1 MTVMAENS
9 AKDDAAGLQIASRMT
24 SQINGLTQGNRNAND
39 GISMCQ
45 VAEGATEEITSMLQ
59 RMRTL
64 AIQSA
69 NGTNADSERDA
80 IQQEVNQLSLE
91 IQRIGEQTTFGG
103 TLHVLNGSIGTLD
116 KDGNLTDT
124 FTKFQVGSHSDQTVT
139 ATFSDL
145 TFAGLLNYTQQTGV
159 KDTASGQSIA
169 FATAAARPA
178 AGATSQNV
186 VLKKIDDQ
194 DHDGLTGW
202 NKDDKKVGNA
212 GAGNTKKEIKT
223 SDGKTDGKLFSIS
236 MTSHANAEAAIKCL
250 DVMINH
256 VDSERAQWGAVE
268 NRLSST
274 INNQSHPAGSLLRPD
289 PGEQLDPDCA
299 LAPPG
304 RVIAGKRILT
314 PELFAR
320 PLLPR
325 RVLFGETLLI
335 YGGVLFDRIRK
346 AVLRRKCRTLVF
358 PAAWRT
364 APQAGGVA
372 AYSCVRK
379 MPLALLFFLS
389 FSLAEDSFPYVIDQL
404 LNLLCFPGLRPVPLE
419 R

>member
-1 MTVMAENS
+1 MALYVNTNTSSLRAQNALAKATSKLTGSYEKLSTGKRINS

-45 VAEGATEEITSMLQ
+45 VAEGATEEITNMLQ

-103 TLHVLNGSIGTLD
+103 TLHVLNGSIGTVKANGTLD
-116 KDGNLTDT
+116 DT

-145 TFAGLLNYTQQTGV
+145 TFAGLLNYAQQDGVIDPATG
-159 KDTASGQSIA
+159 DAIA
-169 FATAAARPA
+169 FAKSASHAAAVAADATAGTKASPA
-178 AGATSQNV
+178 TQNV
-186 VLKKIDDQ
+186 VLKNITDQ

-202 NKDDKKVGNA
+202 KQSDMTVGHPGKGKNKKVITDSTG
-212 GAGNTKKEIKT
+212 GT
-223 SDGKTDGKLFSIS
+223 SGKLFAIS

-274 INNQSHPAGSLLRPD
+274 INNQSNTITNVSDARSRIEDVDFAAETAQLTQQNVIQQAASSVLTQANSSTQIALSLL
-289 PGEQLDPDCA
+289 Q
-299 LAPPG
+299 
-304 RVIAGKRILT
+304 
-314 PELFAR
+314 
-320 PLLPR
+320 
-325 RVLFGETLLI
+325 
-335 YGGVLFDRIRK
+335 GG
-346 AVLRRKCRTLVF
+346 
-358 PAAWRT
+358 
-364 APQAGGVA
+364 
-372 AYSCVRK
+372 
-379 MPLALLFFLS
+379 
-389 FSLAEDSFPYVIDQL
+389 
-404 LNLLCFPGLRPVPLE
+404 
-419 R
+419 

>member
-1 MTVMAENS
+1 MALYVNTNTSSLRAQNALAKATSKLTGSYEKLSTGKRINS

-45 VAEGATEEITSMLQ
+45 VAEGATEEITNMLQ

-103 TLHVLNGSIGTLD
+103 TLHVLNGSIGTVKADGTLD
-116 KDGNLTDT
+116 DT

-145 TFAGLLNYTQQTGV
+145 TFAGLLNYAQQDGV
-159 KDTASGQSIA
+159 KDTASGQKIA
-169 FATAAARPA
+169 FASAAERPA
-178 AGATSQNV
+178 AGADTQKV
-186 VLKKIDDQ
+186 VVKKIDDQ

-202 NKDDKKVGNA
+202 KKDDKTTGNP
-212 GAGNTKKEIKT
+212 GAGNTKKDIT
-223 SDGKTDGKLFSIS
+223 KTDGKLFALS
-236 MTSHANAEAAIKCL
+236 MTTQANAEAAIKCL
-250 DVMINH
+250 DIMISH

-274 INNQSHPAGSLLRPD
+274 ISNQSNTITNVSDARSRIEDVDFASETANMTQQNVIQQAASSVLSQANSTTQIALSLLQ
-289 PGEQLDPDCA
+289 G
-299 LAPPG
+299 
-304 RVIAGKRILT
+304 
-314 PELFAR
+314 
-320 PLLPR
+320 
-325 RVLFGETLLI
+325 
-335 YGGVLFDRIRK
+335 
-346 AVLRRKCRTLVF
+346 
-358 PAAWRT
+358 
-364 APQAGGVA
+364 
-372 AYSCVRK
+372 
-379 MPLALLFFLS
+379 
-389 FSLAEDSFPYVIDQL
+389 
-404 LNLLCFPGLRPVPLE
+404 
-419 R
+419 

>member
-1 MTVMAENS
+1 
-9 AKDDAAGLQIASRMT
+9 MT

-274 INNQSHPAGSLLRPD
+274 INNQSNTITNVSDARSRIEDVDFAAETAQLTQQNVIQQAASSVLTQANSSTQIALSLLQ
-289 PGEQLDPDCA
+289 GTEY
-299 LAPPG
+299 
-304 RVIAGKRILT
+304 
-314 PELFAR
+314 E
-320 PLLPR
+320 R
-325 RVLFGETLLI
+325 R
-335 YGGVLFDRIRK
+335 
-346 AVLRRKCRTLVF
+346 
-358 PAAWRT
+358 
-364 APQAGGVA
+364 
-372 AYSCVRK
+372 S
-379 MPLALLFFLS
+379 
-389 FSLAEDSFPYVIDQL
+389 
-404 LNLLCFPGLRPVPLE
+404 
-419 R
+419 

>member
-1 MTVMAENS
+1 MALYVNTNTSSLRAQNALAKATSKLTGSYEKLSTGKRINS

-103 TLHVLNGSIGTLD
+103 TLHVLNGSIGTVKADGTLD
-116 KDGNLTDT
+116 DT

-145 TFAGLLNYTQQTGV
+145 TFAGLLNYAQQDGVIDPATG
-159 KDTASGQSIA
+159 DAIA
-169 FATAAARPA
+169 FAKSASHAAAKAADADAGTKASPA
-178 AGATSQNV
+178 TQNV

-202 NKDDKKVGNA
+202 DKSDMKVGHP
-212 GAGNTKKEIKT
+212 GKGNTKKAITDSTGGT
-223 SDGKTDGKLFSIS
+223 SGKLFAIS

-274 INNQSHPAGSLLRPD
+274 INNQSNTITNVSDARSRIEDVDFAAETAQLTQQNVIQQAASSVLTQANSSTQIALSLL
-289 PGEQLDPDCA
+289 Q
-299 LAPPG
+299 
-304 RVIAGKRILT
+304 
-314 PELFAR
+314 
-320 PLLPR
+320 
-325 RVLFGETLLI
+325 
-335 YGGVLFDRIRK
+335 GG
-346 AVLRRKCRTLVF
+346 
-358 PAAWRT
+358 
-364 APQAGGVA
+364 
-372 AYSCVRK
+372 
-379 MPLALLFFLS
+379 
-389 FSLAEDSFPYVIDQL
+389 
-404 LNLLCFPGLRPVPLE
+404 
-419 R
+419 

>member
-1 MTVMAENS
+1 MALYVNTNTSSLRAQNALAKATSKLTGSYEKLSTGKRINS

-45 VAEGATEEITSMLQ
+45 VAEGATEEITNMLQ

-103 TLHVLNGSIGTLD
+103 TLHVLNGSIGTVKADGTLD
-116 KDGNLTDT
+116 DT

-145 TFAGLLNYTQQTGV
+145 TFAGLLNYAQQDGVIDPATG
-159 KDTASGQSIA
+159 DAIA
-169 FATAAARPA
+169 FAKSASHAAAKAADADAGTKASPA
-178 AGATSQNV
+178 TQNV
-186 VLKKIDDQ
+186 VLKNITDQ

-202 NKDDKKVGNA
+202 DKSDMKVGHP
-212 GAGNTKKEIKT
+212 GKGNTKKDITDSTGGT
-223 SDGKTDGKLFSIS
+223 SGKLFAIS
-236 MTSHANAEAAIKCL
+236 MTSHVNAEAAIKCL

-274 INNQSHPAGSLLRPD
+274 INNQSNTITNVSDARSRIEDVDFAAETAQLTQQNVIQQAASSVLTQANSSTQIALSLL
-289 PGEQLDPDCA
+289 Q
-299 LAPPG
+299 
-304 RVIAGKRILT
+304 
-314 PELFAR
+314 
-320 PLLPR
+320 
-325 RVLFGETLLI
+325 
-335 YGGVLFDRIRK
+335 GG
-346 AVLRRKCRTLVF
+346 
-358 PAAWRT
+358 
-364 APQAGGVA
+364 
-372 AYSCVRK
+372 
-379 MPLALLFFLS
+379 
-389 FSLAEDSFPYVIDQL
+389 
-404 LNLLCFPGLRPVPLE
+404 
-419 R
+419 

>member
-1 MTVMAENS
+1 MALYVNTNTSSLRAQNALAKATSKLTGSYEKLSTGKRINS

-202 NKDDKKVGNA
+202 DKSDMKVGHP
-212 GAGNTKKEIKT
+212 GKGNTKKDITDSTGGT
-223 SDGKTDGKLFSIS
+223 SGKLFAIS

-274 INNQSHPAGSLLRPD
+274 INNQSNTITNVSDARSRIEDVDFAAETAQLTQQNVIQQAASSVLTQANSSTQIALSLL
-289 PGEQLDPDCA
+289 Q
-299 LAPPG
+299 
-304 RVIAGKRILT
+304 
-314 PELFAR
+314 
-320 PLLPR
+320 
-325 RVLFGETLLI
+325 
-335 YGGVLFDRIRK
+335 GG
-346 AVLRRKCRTLVF
+346 
-358 PAAWRT
+358 
-364 APQAGGVA
+364 
-372 AYSCVRK
+372 
-379 MPLALLFFLS
+379 
-389 FSLAEDSFPYVIDQL
+389 
-404 LNLLCFPGLRPVPLE
+404 
-419 R
+419 

>member
-1 MTVMAENS
+1 MPGAGVYNSFRRKKTMALYVNTNTSSLRAQNALAKATGKLTGSYEKLSTGKRINS

-274 INNQSHPAGSLLRPD
+274 ISNQSNTITNVSDARSRIEDVDFAAETAQLTQQNVIQQAASSVLTQANSSTQIALSLL
-289 PGEQLDPDCA
+289 Q
-299 LAPPG
+299 
-304 RVIAGKRILT
+304 
-314 PELFAR
+314 
-320 PLLPR
+320 
-325 RVLFGETLLI
+325 
-335 YGGVLFDRIRK
+335 GG
-346 AVLRRKCRTLVF
+346 
-358 PAAWRT
+358 
-364 APQAGGVA
+364 
-372 AYSCVRK
+372 
-379 MPLALLFFLS
+379 
-389 FSLAEDSFPYVIDQL
+389 
-404 LNLLCFPGLRPVPLE
+404 
-419 R
+419 

>member
-1 MTVMAENS
+1 MALYVNTNTSSLRAQNALAKATSKLTGSYEKLTTGKRINS

-274 INNQSHPAGSLLRPD
+274 INNQSNTITNVSDARSRIEDVDFAAETAQLTQQNVIQQAASSVLTQANSSTQIALSLL
-289 PGEQLDPDCA
+289 Q
-299 LAPPG
+299 
-304 RVIAGKRILT
+304 
-314 PELFAR
+314 
-320 PLLPR
+320 
-325 RVLFGETLLI
+325 
-335 YGGVLFDRIRK
+335 GG
-346 AVLRRKCRTLVF
+346 
-358 PAAWRT
+358 
-364 APQAGGVA
+364 
-372 AYSCVRK
+372 
-379 MPLALLFFLS
+379 
-389 FSLAEDSFPYVIDQL
+389 
-404 LNLLCFPGLRPVPLE
+404 
-419 R
+419 

>member
-1 MTVMAENS
+1 MALYVNTNTSSLRAQNALAKATSKLTGSYEKLSTGKRINS

-45 VAEGATEEITSMLQ
+45 VAEGATEEITNMLQ

-145 TFAGLLNYTQQTGV
+145 TFAGLLNYAQQDGVIDPATG
-159 KDTASGQSIA
+159 DAIA
-169 FATAAARPA
+169 FAKSASHAAAKAADADAGTKASPA
-178 AGATSQNV
+178 TQNV

-202 NKDDKKVGNA
+202 KKSDMTVGHP
-212 GAGNTKKEIKT
+212 GKGKTKKDIT
-223 SDGKTDGKLFSIS
+223 DSTGGKDGKLFAIS

-274 INNQSHPAGSLLRPD
+274 INNQSNTITNVSDARSRIEDVDFAAETAQLTQQNVIQQAASSVLTQANSSTQIALSLL
-289 PGEQLDPDCA
+289 Q
-299 LAPPG
+299 
-304 RVIAGKRILT
+304 
-314 PELFAR
+314 
-320 PLLPR
+320 
-325 RVLFGETLLI
+325 
-335 YGGVLFDRIRK
+335 GG
-346 AVLRRKCRTLVF
+346 
-358 PAAWRT
+358 
-364 APQAGGVA
+364 
-372 AYSCVRK
+372 
-379 MPLALLFFLS
+379 
-389 FSLAEDSFPYVIDQL
+389 
-404 LNLLCFPGLRPVPLE
+404 
-419 R
+419 

>member
-1 MTVMAENS
+1 MALYVNTNTSSLRAQNALAKATSKLTGSYEKLSTGKRINS

-45 VAEGATEEITSMLQ
+45 VAEGATEEITNMLQ

-103 TLHVLNGSIGTLD
+103 TLHVLNGSIGTVND
-116 KDGNLTDT
+116 KGELTDT

-145 TFAGLLNYTQQTGV
+145 TFAGLLNYAQQDGVIDPATG
-159 KDTASGQSIA
+159 DAIA
-169 FATAAARPA
+169 FAQSATHADAKA
-178 AGATSQNV
+178 AGADPKADPATPATQNV

-202 NKDDKKVGNA
+202 DMSDMKVGHP
-212 GAGNTKKEIKT
+212 GKGNTKKAI
-223 SDGKTDGKLFSIS
+223 TDSTGGTYGKLFAIS

-274 INNQSHPAGSLLRPD
+274 INNQSNTITNVSDARSRIEDVDFAAETAQLTQQNVIQQAASSVLTQANSSTQIALSLL
-289 PGEQLDPDCA
+289 Q
-299 LAPPG
+299 
-304 RVIAGKRILT
+304 
-314 PELFAR
+314 
-320 PLLPR
+320 
-325 RVLFGETLLI
+325 
-335 YGGVLFDRIRK
+335 GG
-346 AVLRRKCRTLVF
+346 
-358 PAAWRT
+358 
-364 APQAGGVA
+364 
-372 AYSCVRK
+372 
-379 MPLALLFFLS
+379 
-389 FSLAEDSFPYVIDQL
+389 
-404 LNLLCFPGLRPVPLE
+404 
-419 R
+419 